1 MRNCYKYLA
10 ALFLGIFIVSPS
22 AHAAEITAI
31 DFNGDLI
38 GKVISDGKVVSYDNQ
53 LIGNITADSFIVNFD
68 GKLIGG
74 VVPQGI
80 AIGNDNK
87 LLGKVN
93 NDGSV
98 RLASGK
104 IIGKVLPEGL
114 VVDDYFQVIG
124 AVLFPGLVYSDE
136 GTTVGRLTGD
146 GAYTDLSG
154 QTIGFISA
162 DGYAYRRSGRDY
174 LLEGRLISSKMVVSP
189 EGNFIG
195 SIAPGGEVTDFD
207 GKTIGFIRAN
217 GLAYNE
223 SAQVIGRLVRPGYA
237 FDDKGAYL
245 GFVTYNGEVKQQDK
259 TIGRLLI
266 DGRVADLEG
275 NVIGYALDAA
285 STFSDNNGKYLGRLS
300 PDGNVVLA
308 RESVGRIG
316 PRGTVLD
323 KDNRVIGRL
332 ISGGPVFDYR
342 GSLVAHALKNGSVIT
357 LEGSSLGY
365 IISDRAFDNNGRQLG
380 GTFGYNQVFNLN
392 NQPLGIV
399 GINGTVMDKEE
410 KNQASPLGYVYSADG
425 SAAGRLLNGTDV
437 FGLNG
442 GTEAFIAPNGNLSA
456 GGAEKTGTMT
466 QSGIALNP
474 DGSIMGGLVDSG
486 EAVDEN
492 GNSLGILADGNR
504 LLDSQLDMSAKILP
518 DFSVVAASE
527 PNSPEFSPVLGRLLQ
542 YGLALDIKGTLLGYV
557 FENGSVHDL
566 SGKNIGKATSLG
578 SVIDN
583 NGSLRGR
590 IIGYGN
596 VVSDSCQLLGGV
608 DGSGEVRNFRDVK
621 QGNILLNGQVF
632 DVNDNIVGHQIIPGT
647 VINFSD
653 RIAGTV
659 SADGHAL
666 SPDNKDIGCLSP
678 RGMLFSAEG
687 ALLGRRL
694 DYFPVMNYN
703 DKIIGRPVLDG
714 RIVNNNNQFIGRI
727 LPDDNAVSDSASP
740 IGRLF
745 RYQYAFDNR
754 NRYLGRITSSAE
766 VIDDQGNKQGRV
778 TLDGYVVSPEGS
790 NIGYAL
796 YDLYVYD
803 NDFKTSGYIAKDGNV
818 LSLSGRRLGKIDRGF
833 LVDKNSQVMAR
844 GNRDFFIRNDSN
856 EILGELL
863 LNGDLRRHDGQ
874 IIGRLGKDGNI
885 FNADGE
891 LIGIAKPL
899 QYYNV
904 TIDREKVYDAN
915 GNVIG
920 YLAGDGN
927 VYDENGKLI
936 GRVTSSGIVVD
947 ENGNVIG
954 NVGDA
959 AALVRDAD
967 GNIIGYVDKDGNI
980 RSADGRIIG
989 KAGQSVNVVRDA
1001 NGNIIGYVDEDGN
1014 VRGFDGV
1021 IVGKLGEDGRV
1032 YDENGNVIG
1041 TVAEKQ
1047 QLVFDENGNVIGT
1060 VAEKQQ
1066 LAFDENGRIIGTV
1079 DKEHRLARDDNG
1091 NVIGYVDDNGNVVD
1105 FEGKNIGKIDVE
1117 GIALGPDGSIIG
1129 GIGRNWYER
1138 VDLTKVD
1145 KKLPDVGIY
1154 NKDGKDTPLKLD
1166 KDYRKS
1172 LNIALTPDGEYLGEI
1187 MEDGR
1192 VIDKNGNYVGRR
1204 MPDGLIID
1212 DDGTLIGI
1220 EETQAPRS
1228 GEMFVPAGTFGP
1240 GAAYG
1245 IGSGPG
1251 GNLGPGG
1258 GFGSGERYDP
1268 QRVAA
1273 LAAAQNVRRQSM
1285 GVGHV
1290 STNVKTES
1298 FDGYQKNWDNEGVA
1312 KTISS
1317 WRVDMSEM
1325 ILADKPIPAVISRSI
1340 DSNNPTPVT
1349 AYVERNVYS
1358 EEGRNVIIPAGSRL
1372 MGSLNGM
1379 TASTEGTTSSARVQI
1394 SWDRLI
1400 RPDGVLFTFQG
1411 ITADAMG
1418 RGGALGYL
1426 DQQLFKKYTLPIMTT
1441 VLSSAASYVM
1451 APSEDSD
1458 SSVETPRQQA
1468 ASDARDNFLSQMN
1481 EIFGQILSDKTNIRP
1496 LTYVPAGTRII
1507 VFPNVDLWLRTPERD
1522 DEDSSNNRRNLFIDD
1537 QETQGRINAEQAQ
1550 QNVVSSGSG
1559 VDASGNV
1566 VYETT
1571 GSNAPVASSTP
1582 KLIADKPS
1590 ANAGTS
1596 AAGAVPP
1603 PPPVSTSATP
1613 VAPASSSGSSSRGSS
1628 SSTGDSSVP
1637 QLF

>member
-1 MRNCYKYLA
+1 MLCRKLLKTGGTRLRNCYKYLA
-10 ALFLGIFIVSPS
+10 ALFLGIFIASPS

-174 LLEGRLISSKMVVSP
+174 LLDGRLISSKMVVSP

-223 SAQVIGRLVRPGYA
+223 SAQVIGRLVRTGYA

-527 PNSPEFSPVLGRLLQ
+527 PNSPEFSPSLGRLLQ

-632 DVNDNIVGHQIIPGT
+632 DVNDNIVGYQVIPGT

-833 LVDKNSQVMAR
+833 LVDKNSQVIAR
-844 GNRDFFIRNDSN
+844 GNRDFFIRNDNN
-856 EILGELL
+856 EVLGELL

-885 FNADGE
+885 FNTDGE

-954 NVGDA
+954 NVGNA

-980 RSADGRIIG
+980 RGDGDVIIG
-989 KAGQSVNVVRDA
+989 HLGDDGKAYDA
-1001 NGNIIGYVDEDGN
+1001 NGN
-1014 VRGFDGV
+1014 
-1021 IVGKLGEDGRV
+1021 L
-1032 YDENGNVIG
+1032 
-1041 TVAEKQ
+1041 
-1047 QLVFDENGNVIGT
+1047 
-1060 VAEKQQ
+1060 
-1066 LAFDENGRIIGTV
+1066 IGTV
-1079 DKEHRLARDDNG
+1079 DKEHRLAHDDNG
-1091 NVIGYVDDNGNVVD
+1091 NVIGYVDDNGNVID

-1268 QRVAA
+1268 QRAAA

-1537 QETQGRINAEQAQ
+1537 QETQGRITAEQAQ

-1613 VAPASSSGSSSRGSS
+1613 VAPASSSGSSSRSSS